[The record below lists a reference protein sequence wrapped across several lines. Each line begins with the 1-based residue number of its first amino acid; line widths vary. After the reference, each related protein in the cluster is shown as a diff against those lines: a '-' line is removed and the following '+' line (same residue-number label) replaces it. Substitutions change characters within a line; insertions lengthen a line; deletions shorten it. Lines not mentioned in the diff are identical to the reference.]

1 MGFPGG
7 SDGKVSDCN
16 ARDQGLSPGL
26 GITPGRRNGNPL
38 QYSCLENSMDRGAW
52 WATVHRVAK
61 SQTQM
66 SNFTS
71 LHFNCTIA
79 LESAFL
85 LFLFD
90 YRIFKHIHIEK
101 CFDNYQPK
109 GQSLFSSCIW
119 TIKYIFKVL
128 HAVNIYYLAFYRKVC
143 CSMI

>member
-38 QYSCLENSMDRGAW
+38 QDSCLENSMDRGAW

-109 GQSLFSSCIW
+109 GQSLFSSCI
-119 TIKYIFKVL
+119 
-128 HAVNIYYLAFYRKVC
+128 
-143 CSMI
+143 